1 MTDLTGKVALI
12 TGASRGI
19 GEACA
24 ERLAGQG
31 ASVFLVAR
39 NIAACADIAERIRAA
54 GGTAGSMACDISDHG
69 QMDAAAVAA
78 IDRFGDLDI
87 LVNNAGMVEPI
98 GRLEDIDPAQWA
110 HGIAVNLIGTYHG
123 IRAVL
128 PHFRSRGRGV
138 IVNVS
143 SGAAHHA
150 LEGWSSYCAAK
161 AGVASLTRSVALE
174 AGDAGIRVY
183 GFGPGTVDTEM
194 QSVIRASGINPVS
207 QMERS
212 QHAPPSVPAQVI
224 AWLCTEDASDLAG
237 QELSI
242 RDDELRRRAGLEA

>member
-1 MTDLTGKVALI
+1 MTTLTGKVALI

-24 ERLAGQG
+24 ERMAGQG

-39 NIAACADIAERIRAA
+39 NAAACEAIAERIRSA
-54 GGTAGSMACDISDHG
+54 GGKAAAMACDIADPA
-69 QMDAAAVAA
+69 QIDAAVAA
-78 IDRFGDLDI
+78 AVEQFGRLDI

-98 GRLEDIDPAQWA
+98 GSLEAIDPADWA
-110 HGIAVNLIGTYHG
+110 HGITVNLVGTYQC

-128 PHFRSRGRGV
+128 GTFRDQGSGV
-138 IVNVS
+138 IVNIS

-194 QSVIRASGINPVS
+194 QQVIRASGINPVS
-207 QMERS
+207 QMDRS

-224 AWLCTEDASDLAG
+224 AWLCTEEAGDLAG

-242 RDDELRRRAGLEA
+242 RDETLRRRAGLST

>member
-1 MTDLTGKVALI
+1 MTELTGKVALI
-12 TGASRGI
+12 TGASQGI

-24 ERLAGQG
+24 ERMAGQG
-31 ASVFLVAR
+31 AQVFLVAR
-39 NIAACADIAERIRAA
+39 NVAACKAIAERIQAA
-54 GGTAGSMACDISDHG
+54 GGAAAAMACDISDRA
-69 QMDAAAVAA
+69 QVDAAVAIA
-78 IDRFGDLDI
+78 RFGHLDI
-87 LVNNAGMVEPI
+87 LVSNAGTVEPI
-98 GRLEDIDPAQWA
+98 GPLEGVDPADWA

-128 PHFRSRGRGV
+128 PHFRGRGGGV

-194 QSVIRASGINPVS
+194 QAVIRASGINPVS
-207 QMERS
+207 RMERS
-212 QHAPPSVPAQVI
+212 QHAPPAVPAQVI

-242 RDDELRRRAGLEA
+242 RDDALRRRAGLQS

>member
-24 ERLAGQG
+24 ERMAGQG

-39 NIAACADIAERIRAA
+39 NVAACTDIAERIRAA
-54 GGTAGSMACDISDHG
+54 GGTAESMACDISDHG
-69 QMDAAAVAA
+69 QVDAAAMAA
-78 IDRFGDLDI
+78 IDRFGHLDI

-98 GRLEDIDPAQWA
+98 GPLEDIDPARWA

-128 PHFRSRGRGV
+128 PHFRSRGGGV

-194 QSVIRASGINPVS
+194 QAVIRASGINPVS

-212 QHAPPSVPAQVI
+212 QHAAPAVPAQVI
-224 AWLCTEDASDLAG
+224 AWLCSEDASDLAG

-242 RDDELRRRAGLEA
+242 RDEALRRRAGLEE

>member
-1 MTDLTGKVALI
+1 MTSLTGKVALI
-12 TGASRGI
+12 TGASQGI

-24 ERLAGQG
+24 VRMAGQG

-39 NIAACADIAERIRAA
+39 NVAACQAIAERIRAA
-54 GGTAGSMACDISDHG
+54 GGAADAMACDIADHG
-69 QMDAAAVAA
+69 QVDAAVAA
-78 IDRFGDLDI
+78 AVESFGRLDI

-98 GRLEDIDPAQWA
+98 GPLEEIDPADWA
-110 HGIAVNLIGTYHG
+110 HGVTVNLVGTYHC
-123 IRAVL
+123 IRAAL
-128 PHFRSRGRGV
+128 GHFREQRAGV

-174 AGDAGIRVY
+174 AGGAGVRVY

-194 QSVIRASGINPVS
+194 QQVIRASGINPVS

-224 AWLCTEDASDLAG
+224 AWLCTEKAADLAG

-242 RDDELRRRAGLEA
+242 RDEALRRRAGLDT